1 MASELVSDLELAAL
15 SNEHGKFG
23 LGGLRVRLDVLN
35 FSENHER
42 RRVKHL
48 PKDNVLAVQP
58 VALRTSKEK
67 LAAVGVR
74 SAVGHGEKARAV
86 VAQNKIFVIEPL

>member
-1 MASELVSDLELAAL
+1 MTTELVSNLELAAL

-35 FSENHER
+35 FPENHKR

-48 PKDNVLAVQP
+48 PKDHVLAV
-58 VALRTSKEK
+58 
-67 LAAVGVR
+67 
-74 SAVGHGEKARAV
+74 
-86 VAQNKIFVIEPL
+86 